1 MECLEGHWR
10 RVRYWGADMGGRFNE
25 QVIAPVSRQPPHFI
39 GGFWYNTPMKICGT
53 ITALVT
59 PFAKDGSVDY
69 GALKALVEEQTASG
83 IEGIC
88 SVGTSGES
96 PTLSHE
102 EHHLVIEKTIE
113 FAQGKCKIIAGTG
126 PNSTAEALSLTQAAI
141 RMGGADAC
149 LQVTPY
155 YNKPNAEGLYRH
167 FMTVADLGLPIVL
180 YNVPG
185 RAGKEIPLEVVVRLA
200 AHPNIVAIKEAA
212 GSVDRVSAI
221 KNRLPNF
228 TVLSGDDSLALPM
241 ISVGAEGV
249 ISVASNV
256 IPKAM
261 GDMIR
266 LALAGKLVEAKAYH
280 ARYYELFRDLFID
293 VNPVMVKEALALMG
307 KVERVFRLPLCETD
321 DAKLAQLKQ
330 TLAKLG
336 IH

>member
-1 MECLEGHWR
+1 
-10 RVRYWGADMGGRFNE
+10 
-25 QVIAPVSRQPPHFI
+25 
-39 GGFWYNTPMKICGT
+39 MKPRGT

-59 PFAKDGSVDY
+59 PFDKTGAVDY
-69 GALKALVEEQTASG
+69 GKLRELVEEQAEAG
-83 IEGIC
+83 VEGIC
-88 SVGTSGES
+88 TVGTTGES

-102 EHHLVIEKTIE
+102 EHHEVIAKTIE
-113 FAQGKCKIIAGTG
+113 YAAGRMMIVAGTG
-126 PNSTAEALSLTQAAI
+126 ANSTSEAISLTKAAI
-141 RMGGADAC
+141 AAGGSDAT

-167 FMTVADLGLPIVL
+167 FMTVADLGLPVIL

-185 RAGKEIPLEVVVRLA
+185 RAGKEIPLDVVVRLA

-221 KNRLPNF
+221 KHRLPGF

-256 IPKAM
+256 IPREM
-261 GDMIR
+261 GDMVR
-266 LALAGKLVEAKAYH
+266 SALSGDFATARAYH
-280 ARYYELFRDLFID
+280 RKYYPLFHDLFID

-307 KVERVFRLPLCETD
+307 KIENSFRLPLCETN
-321 DAKLAQLKQ
+321 AANRETMRECLSG
-330 TLAKLG
+330 LG
-336 IH
+336 LI

>member
-1 MECLEGHWR
+1 
-10 RVRYWGADMGGRFNE
+10 
-25 QVIAPVSRQPPHFI
+25 
-39 GGFWYNTPMKICGT
+39 MKLSGT

-69 GALKALVEEQTASG
+69 GRLQALVEEQTSAG
-83 IEGIC
+83 VEGIC

-102 EHHLVIEKTIE
+102 EHHKVIESTIA
-113 FAQGKCKIIAGTG
+113 FAKGKCKIIAGTG
-126 PNSTAEALSLTQAAI
+126 ANSTSEAVSLTKAAVA
-141 RMGGADAC
+141 MGGEDAC

-167 FMTVADLGLPIVL
+167 FMTVADLGLPVVL

-185 RAGKEIPLEVVVRLA
+185 RAGKEIPLDVVVRLA
-200 AHPNIVAIKEAA
+200 KHPNVIAIKEAA
-212 GSVDRVSAI
+212 GSVERVSAI
-221 KNRLPNF
+221 KEAIPDF

-241 ISVGAEGV
+241 IAVGAEGV

-256 IPKAM
+256 IPKEM

-266 LALAGKLVEAKAYH
+266 LALAGKFVEARAYH
-280 ARYYELFRDLFID
+280 AKYYRLFRDLFID

-307 KVERVFRLPLCETD
+307 KCERTFRLPLCETD
-321 DAKLAQLKQ
+321 DAKLAQMKK
-330 TLAKLG
+330 TLADLALV
-336 IH
+336 